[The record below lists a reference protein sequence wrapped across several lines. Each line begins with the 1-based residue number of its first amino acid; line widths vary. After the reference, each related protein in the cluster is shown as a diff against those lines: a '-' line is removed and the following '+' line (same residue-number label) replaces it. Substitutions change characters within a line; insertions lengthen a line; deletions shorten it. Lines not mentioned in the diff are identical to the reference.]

1 MAFALKGGQCC
12 PICSQTFLGTSLKY
26 HLKACA
32 RQARAQLVT
41 CSSCKRPVR
50 KDDLPEHL
58 VRCKRMRMAEG
69 VPGIDDAE
77 KVWQDKSMS
86 LQTALAKIEAG
97 EIGSLDSR
105 GCFVCS
111 ICGQQGLGLLQIVE
125 HEEVCRQRLSQEGHV
140 SAASVCSPT
149 LPAEEGVQLTRA
161 AVAKE
166 LNLLKTEIAQ
176 EAAGDEESRTL
187 LTLTLDRLRDVARNA
202 CFLEEKKY
210 RRLRLSNPAVSEA
223 IGRWDAAKRI
233 LQALGFELVAHA
245 SKAGASP
252 EPHLMLPGQLS
263 SSVLQEF
270 LDALEGKKEVE
281 TSEPNDSG
289 SLLEECKYCHRK
301 FRFDRIAKHETRCPE
316 SKPKPAKLDVVRK
329 LLQGTPGEQNI
340 PAARQDFLSG
350 KKLPPLPVKPTEPF
364 SSTDVTAC
372 QYSQS
377 RRTTPRHA
385 ASMPL
390 ESTPRHTP
398 STPREGSGTTPR
410 QQSRNVRR
418 GGAAS
423 VASGRASRASSRE
436 SFSRDAKTE
445 VTALTALGRAAKDRL
460 ARASRSIKDVVA
472 QPSYDQLE
480 VDVSNWLDD

>member
-41 CSSCKRPVR
+41 CPSCKRPVR

-69 VPGIDDAE
+69 VPSTDDAE

-149 LPAEEGVQLTRA
+149 LPAEAEEGVQQLTRA

-176 EAAGDEESRTL
+176 EAAGDEESRAM
-187 LTLTLDRLRDVARNA
+187 LTHTLDRLRDVARNA

-233 LQALGFELVAHA
+233 LQALGFELVTHA
-245 SKAGASP
+245 SKSGASP

-270 LDALEGKKEVE
+270 LDALEGKTELE
-281 TSEPNDSG
+281 TSEPKDTG
-289 SLLEECKYCHRK
+289 SLEECKYCHRK

-364 SSTDVTAC
+364 SSTDVTVC

-398 STPREGSGTTPR
+398 STPRERSGTTSR
-410 QQSRNVRR
+410 QQSRVHR

-423 VASGRASRASSRE
+423 IASGRASSRE
-436 SFSRDAKTE
+436 SRDSKTE

>member
-1 MAFALKGGQCC
+1 M
-12 PICSQTFLGTSLKY
+12 
-26 HLKACA
+26 
-32 RQARAQLVT
+32 
-41 CSSCKRPVR
+41 
-50 KDDLPEHL
+50 
-58 VRCKRMRMAEG
+58 RCKRMQVAEG
-69 VPGIDDAE
+69 VPSSDDTE
-77 KVWQDKSMS
+77 KAWQDKSMS

-125 HEEVCRQRLSQEGHV
+125 HEEVCRERLSQEGHV
-140 SAASVCSPT
+140 SPSVHSRT
-149 LPAEEGVQLTRA
+149 LPAEGEGVQQLTTCV

-176 EAAGDEESRTL
+176 EAAGDEESRAL
-187 LTLTLDRLRDVARNA
+187 LTLTVDRLRDVARNA

-223 IGRWDAAKRI
+223 IGKWGAAKRI
-233 LQALGFELVAHA
+233 LQALGFELVMHA
-245 SKAGASP
+245 SKSGASP

-263 SSVLQEF
+263 SNLLQEF
-270 LDALEGKKEVE
+270 LDCLEGKTEVE
-281 TSEPNDSG
+281 TEPKDTG
-289 SLLEECKYCHRK
+289 SLEECKYCHRK

-364 SSTDVTAC
+364 SSTDVTTC
-372 QYSQS
+372 RYSQHS

-385 ASMPL
+385 ASMPR

-398 STPREGSGTTPR
+398 STPREGTTPR
-410 QQSRNVRR
+410 QQSRGHR
-418 GGAAS
+418 GGGGVAE
-423 VASGRASRASSRE
+423 ASGRASRSRE
-436 SFSRDAKTE
+436 SRESKTE
-445 VTALTALGRAAKDRL
+445 EVSALGRAAKGDRL
-460 ARASRSIKDVVA
+460 ARASRSLIKGVA